1 MHRTTW
7 KMSSL
12 ALVLALALAGG
23 VQAQQHEQHH
33 PGSVQM
39 SQDQTTRET
48 QETPAQAPMMQ
59 STQGM
64 MEQMQGMMQQMQ
76 GMMQQM
82 QGMMGRGGMMMG
94 PGGMQGWMGPG
105 SMMGMTGPGGMMA
118 EEAEHEDDEGTSWGG
133 MMGHHGMLGGGHM
146 MGHGGMFQGLLE
158 RLAQQLDLTEEQAT
172 QVRALVRAHLK
183 EAIRAQ
189 ADLAVK
195 RIDLRDLLDTEPV
208 DLPRVKDLLQTM
220 ASQRADLRFAH
231 ITLMQDI
238 TKLLTPAQQEK
249 FRTLR
254 GQMLRGRGGMAGP
267 GRLRGR
273 RGIPGQGRMRNPCFT
288 R

>member
-1 MHRTTW
+1 MNRTTW

-33 PGSVQM
+33 PGSMQM
-39 SQDQTTRET
+39 AQDQTTRET
-48 QETPAQAPMMQ
+48 QEAPAQAPMMQ
-59 STQGM
+59 PTQGI

-82 QGMMGRGGMMMG
+82 QGMMG
-94 PGGMQGWMGPG
+94 
-105 SMMGMTGPGGMMA
+105 PGGMMA

-133 MMGHHGMLGGGHM
+133 MLGRYGMLGRGHM
-146 MGHGGMFQGLLE
+146 MGHGGMFLGLLE
-158 RLAQQLDLTEEQAT
+158 RLAQQLDLTDEQET
-172 QVRALVRAHLK
+172 QVRALVHAHLK
-183 EAIRAQ
+183 ETIRAQ
-189 ADLAVK
+189 ADLRVK

-208 DLPRVKDLLQTM
+208 DLPRVKALLQTM

-238 TKLLTPAQQEK
+238 NKLLTPAQQEK
-249 FRTLR
+249 FRTIR
-254 GQMLRGRGGMAGP
+254 GQMLRGRGAMTGQGAM
-267 GRLRGR
+267 RGR
-273 RGIPGQGRMRNPCFT
+273 RGMPGQGRMRNPYFT